1 MLGFHLDPSLF
12 GPSMVIGL
20 ANAGIYS
27 VLAVALVLTFKI
39 SRTIGFMHYGI
50 AVIGAYGY
58 YHFTAQYRHVNGI
71 LILLLL
77 SVLGA
82 VIGGLYG
89 LLVMNR
95 AIAFLPRITL
105 STISLAVM
113 LMLTSVATLLFPV
126 QPDVALSPSPF
137 GEWTIRVWTFYVT
150 AHRLMSILVTVV
162 LVLLLSLWLNG
173 TRAGV
178 NIRAISDDV
187 EAARWSGIRM
197 FRIGVGAY
205 AASGAMS
212 ALAGGLLAP
221 IVGTDISSVL
231 LVFFR
236 ALTVAVVGGFRSP
249 ALTLVGA
256 AVLSLT
262 ETFMTTSALG
272 DIGPG
277 TKEMAIFLAMVAT
290 ALVVAKMRKQTGSR
304 LEVEVL

>member
-1 MLGFHLDPSLF
+1 
-12 GPSMVIGL
+12 
-20 ANAGIYS
+20 
-27 VLAVALVLTFKI
+27 LVLLFL
-39 SRTIGFMHYGI
+39 S
-50 AVIGAYGY
+50 AV
-58 YHFTAQYRHVNGI
+58 
-71 LILLLL
+71 
-77 SVLGA
+77 GA

-95 AIAFLPRITL
+95 KIAFLPRITL

-126 QPDVALSPSPF
+126 RPDVAVSPSPF
-137 GEWTIRVWTFYVT
+137 GEWTFKVWGFYIT
-150 AHRLMSILVTVV
+150 AHRFMSIIATVSF
-162 LVLLLSLWLNG
+162 VLLLALWLNG

-178 NIRAISDDV
+178 NVRAISDDV
-187 EAARWSGIRM
+187 EAARWSGIRL

-212 ALAGGLLAP
+212 ALAGALLAP
-221 IVGTDISSVL
+221 IVGTDISAIL

-249 ALTLVGA
+249 ALTLLGA

-262 ETFMTTSALG
+262 ETFLTTSALG

-277 TKEMAIFLAMVAT
+277 TKEMGIFLVMVVT
-290 ALVVAKMRKQTGSR
+290 ALVVAKLRRQTGSR